1 MPIMKSVA
9 RYGSG
14 MSTGRIVLFGATG
27 FTGRLT
33 ARALVQRGAR
43 PVLAGR
49 DRARLEELAASLSV
63 ELPTI
68 VADARRPLSV
78 QGIVRPGDVLITT
91 VGPFTRLGEPAVI
104 AATEAGAVYLDST
117 GEPRFIKRIFQRH
130 GPMAAARG
138 AALLTAFGYD
148 YVPGNLA
155 AALALRKAGG
165 HAAGVAVGYFLRG
178 NVARRASAGTLRS
191 ALGAFFEPMYG
202 FRDGRIVREQGRTR
216 TFTVGGRRL
225 HGLAVGASEHF
236 TLPPAHPGL
245 REVTVCLGWMG
256 ALNRPLALAARAAPL
271 LAALPGAR
279 RAIETIADRLIR
291 PGAGP
296 AGSTLSTQVVAEA
309 VDAEGNTLASVLLDG
324 GDPYE
329 FTARILA
336 WAATTALA
344 HGVSGTGAL
353 GPVDAFGLDA
363 LVQGCAEAGLVVRD
377 PV

>member
-1 MPIMKSVA
+1 
-9 RYGSG
+9 

-245 REVTVCLGWMG
+245 REVTVCLGWVG
-256 ALNRPLALAARAAPL
+256 
-271 LAALPGAR
+271 
-279 RAIETIADRLIR
+279 
-291 PGAGP
+291 
-296 AGSTLSTQVVAEA
+296 
-309 VDAEGNTLASVLLDG
+309 
-324 GDPYE
+324 
-329 FTARILA
+329 
-336 WAATTALA
+336 
-344 HGVSGTGAL
+344 
-353 GPVDAFGLDA
+353 
-363 LVQGCAEAGLVVRD
+363 
-377 PV
+377 